1 MNAELDALLKL
12 ERNPFFKLNKKQEA
26 RLAELKAAQKKVA
39 TPKKKRVIPKGFQEN
54 SEMGVNGNPI
64 IEPKQNKS
72 SRKKKT
78 TNEVKP
84 EEKET
89 GELEIASTED

>member
-26 RLAELKAAQKKVA
+26 RLVELKAAQKKVA
-39 TPKKKRVIPKGFQEN
+39 APKKKKVIPKGFQEN

-64 IEPKQNKS
+64 IEPKQNKP

-84 EEKET
+84 KEKEA
-89 GELEIASTED
+89 GEIGIALVED